1 MDPILAGVDWVAV
14 VVGAIVAFVVG
25 AIWYSPMMFGNK
37 WRQGL
42 GTAAVPN
49 RPLGPLLL
57 VEAIACFLLA
67 WLTVLLAGSSLA
79 LAIFAAIAI
88 SATVKANSLFG
99 GKSLYAVSVEAAYVL
114 AKVAVVLVAYQVF
127 K

>member
-1 MDPILAGVDWVAV
+1 MEPLLAGVDWVAV
-14 VVGAIVAFVVG
+14 IIGAVAAFVVG

-49 RPLGPLLL
+49 RSMGPLLL
-57 VEAIACFLLA
+57 TEAVACFLLA
-67 WLTVLLAGSSLA
+67 WLTVLLAGSSMA
-79 LAIFAAIAI
+79 LAIFAAIAV
-88 SATVKANSLFG
+88 AVTVKANSLFG
-99 GKSLYAVSVEAAYVL
+99 GKSLYAVSTEAGYVL
-114 AKVAVVLVAYQVF
+114 AKVAVVLIAYQIF